1 MPTEERTGKLR
12 WAGLANAAS
21 TLVSALI
28 STTTAHAQT
37 TSTLVRGA
45 SVVDGTGSPAHIAD
59 VRITGKVIGSVGTLT
74 LLPGELVIDAHG
86 LVLAPGFIDTHSH
99 HDVKIYEHR
108 EALAAVS
115 QGITTIVVG
124 QDGGYGGP
132 YSHLP
137 LGKFVTRLESQPAAV
152 NVASYA
158 EHGTIREAVM
168 GDDLRRA
175 ATSDEIE
182 HMRALLREEMNSGA
196 LGLSTGLEYEP
207 GLYSSTEELIELAK
221 VSGACGGRYISHIRS
236 EDRHFWQALS
246 ELLEI
251 GRAARIPVQVSHMKL
266 AMRSLWGQSDKLI
279 ATLDRARDQGID
291 VTADV
296 YPYTMWESSL
306 NRTLSPAQL

>member
-1 MPTEERTGKLR
+1 
-12 WAGLANAAS
+12 
-21 TLVSALI
+21 
-28 STTTAHAQT
+28 
-37 TSTLVRGA
+37 
-45 SVVDGTGSPAHIAD
+45 
-59 VRITGKVIGSVGTLT
+59 
-74 LLPGELVIDAHG
+74 
-86 LVLAPGFIDTHSH
+86 
-99 HDVKIYEHR
+99 
-108 EALAAVS
+108 
-115 QGITTIVVG
+115 
-124 QDGGYGGP
+124 
-132 YSHLP
+132 
-137 LGKFVTRLESQPAAV
+137 V

-168 GDDLRRA
+168 GDDFRRA

-266 AMRSLWGQSDKLI
+266 AMRSSWGQSDKLI